1 MIDLSAEA
9 VTIIML
15 VGLVLL
21 LITGFPLAFG
31 VGTVGLAVGL
41 LVRGF
46 HTVDLIY
53 IQLFEHAH
61 GYTLLAAPM
70 FVYMGY
76 MLESTGIAEDMY
88 QALYLFMGRLKGGL
102 AIITVAVGTVLAACV
117 GVIGASVT
125 MLAIV
130 ALPAMVRRGYSK
142 SLAAGTV
149 CASGTLGILIPPSIM
164 MVVYGPMAALSV
176 GKLFMAA
183 FIPGFLLAGLYALY
197 IAIRCLIQP
206 DAGPGAPPDTVQ
218 LSLLKRLW
226 IVVRA
231 ALPPAFVIMSVLG
244 SIFFGLA
251 APTEAAAFGGFA
263 TTVLVIAYRKFTWS
277 SLKAALT
284 GTMRVTGMI
293 FLIVVL
299 SVAYTSVFLSLGG
312 GQVVADAIVAVPGGR
327 WGSFAIIMFI
337 VFILGMFLD
346 WIGIVFIMVPIMA
359 PTIIALEFNPL
370 WFAMMVVINL
380 QTGFMSPPFATSIF
394 YLRGAA
400 APDLGIEYGHI
411 IKGVYPFIAIVLV
424 VITLCVFIPEIVL
437 WLPGQMIR

>member
-164 MVVYGPMAALSV
+164 LVVYGPMAALSV

>member
-9 VTIIML
+9 VTVIML
-15 VGLVLL
+15 VGLVAL
-21 LITGFPLAFG
+21 LITGFPLAFA
-31 VGTVGLAVGL
+31 VGTVGLAVGIL
-41 LVRGF
+41 TKGF

-76 MLESTGIAEDMY
+76 MLESTGIAEGMY
-88 QALYLFMGRLKGGL
+88 QALYLFMGRLRGGL
-102 AIITVAVGTVLAACV
+102 AIITVVVGTVLAACV

-130 ALPAMVRRGYSK
+130 ALPAMVKRGYSR

-164 MVVYGPMAALSV
+164 LVVYGPMAALSV

-183 FIPGFLLAGLYALY
+183 FIPGFILAGLYALY
-197 IAIRCLIQP
+197 IAIRCLVQP
-206 DAGPGAPPDTVQ
+206 GAGPGAPPDTVQ
-218 LSLLKRLW
+218 VSLLKRFLV
-226 IVVRA
+226 VVRA

-251 APTEAAAFGGFA
+251 SPTEAAAFGGFA
-263 TTVLVIAYRKFTWS
+263 TTVLVIIYRKLTWS
-277 SLKAALT
+277 SLIDALT

-299 SVAYTSVFLSLGG
+299 SVAYTAVFLSLGG
-312 GQVVADAIVAVPGGR
+312 GDVVAEAIVGTPGGR
-327 WGSFAIIMFI
+327 WGAFAVIMFI

-346 WIGIVFIMVPIMA
+346 WIGIVFIMVPILA

-400 APDLGIEYGHI
+400 APELGVEYGHI
-411 IKGVYPFIAIVLV
+411 IKGVYPFITIVLV
-424 VITLCVFIPEIVL
+424 VITLCVFFPQIVL

>member
-164 MVVYGPMAALSV
+164 LVVYGPMAALSV

-263 TTVLVIAYRKFTWS
+263 TTVLVIVYRKFTWS

>member
-9 VTIIML
+9 VTVIML
-15 VGLVLL
+15 VGLVAL

-31 VGTVGLAVGL
+31 VGTVGLVVGIL
-41 LVRGF
+41 TRGF

-76 MLESTGIAEDMY
+76 MLESTGIAEGMY
-88 QALYLFMGRLKGGL
+88 QALYIFLGRLRGGL

-130 ALPAMVRRGYSK
+130 ALPAMVKRGYSR

-164 MVVYGPMAALSV
+164 LVVYGPMAALSV

-183 FIPGFLLAGLYALY
+183 FIPGFILAGLYALY
-197 IAIRCLIQP
+197 IATRCLIQP
-206 DAGPGAPPDTVQ
+206 NAGPGAPPDTVQ
-218 LSLLKRLW
+218 VSLLKRFW
-226 IVVRA
+226 VVVRA

-251 APTEAAAFGGFA
+251 SPTEAAAFGGFA
-263 TTVLVIAYRKFTWS
+263 TTILVIAYRKFTWS

-312 GQVVADAIVAVPGGR
+312 GQVVADAIVGTPGGR
-327 WGSFAIIMFI
+327 WGAFAIIMFI

-400 APDLGIEYGHI
+400 APELGVEYGHI
-411 IKGVYPFIAIVLV
+411 IKGVYPFITIVLV
-424 VITLCVFIPEIVL
+424 VITLCVFFPQIVL
-437 WLPGQMIR
+437 WLPAQMIR

>member
-1 MIDLSAEA
+1 MIDLSPEA
-9 VTIIML
+9 VTLIML
-15 VGLVLL
+15 LGMVLL
-21 LITGFPLAFG
+21 LMTGFPLAFG
-31 VGTVGLAVGL
+31 VGTVGLVVGIL
-41 LVRGF
+41 TRGF
-46 HTVDLIY
+46 NTVDLIY

-76 MLESTGIAEDMY
+76 MLESTGIAEGMY
-88 QALYLFMGRLKGGL
+88 QALYMFMGRLRGGL

-130 ALPAMVRRGYSK
+130 ALPAMVKRGYSK

-164 MVVYGPMAALSV
+164 LVVYGPMAALSV

-183 FIPGFLLAGLYALY
+183 FIPGFILAGLYATY
-197 IAIRCLIQP
+197 IAIRCMLQP
-206 DAGPGAPPDTVQ
+206 NAGPGAPRETVQ
-218 LSLLKRLW
+218 VSLLKRFW
-226 IVVRA
+226 VVVRA
-231 ALPPAFVIMSVLG
+231 AVPPAFVIMAVLG
-244 SIFFGLA
+244 SIFLGLA
-251 APTEAAAFGGFA
+251 SPTEAAAFGGFA
-263 TTVLVIAYRKFTWS
+263 TTILVIIYRKFTWS
-277 SLKAALT
+277 SLIEALT

-299 SVAYTSVFLSLGG
+299 SVAYTAIFLSLGG
-312 GQVVADAIVAVPGGR
+312 GEVVAEAIVGTPGGR
-327 WGSFAIIMFI
+327 WGAFAVIMFI

-346 WIGIVFIMVPIMA
+346 WIGIVFIMVPILA

-400 APDLGIEYGHI
+400 APELGISYGHI

-424 VITLCVFIPEIVL
+424 VIVLCIFFPEIVL

>member
-1 MIDLSAEA
+1 MIDLSAGA
-9 VTIIML
+9 VTVIML
-15 VGLVLL
+15 VGMVLL

-31 VGTVGLAVGL
+31 VGTVGLIVGIL
-41 LVRGF
+41 TRGF

-76 MLESTGIAEDMY
+76 MLESTGIAESMY
-88 QALYLFMGRLKGGL
+88 QALYLFMGRLRGGL

-130 ALPAMVRRGYSK
+130 ALPAMVKRGYSR

-164 MVVYGPMAALSV
+164 LVVYGPMAALSV

-183 FIPGFLLAGLYALY
+183 FIPGFILAGLYALY

-206 DAGPGAPPDTVQ
+206 SAGPGASPDAVQ
-218 LSLLKRLW
+218 VSLLKRFL
-226 IVVRA
+226 VVLRA

-251 APTEAAAFGGFA
+251 SPTEAAAFGGFA
-263 TTVLVIAYRKFTWS
+263 TTLLVILYRKFTWG
-277 SLKAALT
+277 SLKNALT

-312 GQVVADAIVAVPGGR
+312 GDVVANVIVSAPGGR
-327 WGSFAIIMFI
+327 WGSFVIIMFI

-346 WIGIVFIMVPIMA
+346 WIGIVFIMVPILA

-400 APDLGIEYGHI
+400 APELGVEYGHI
-411 IKGVYPFIAIVLV
+411 IKGVYPFITIVLV
-424 VITLCVFIPEIVL
+424 VITLCVFFPQIVL

>member
-1 MIDLSAEA
+1 MIDLSPEV
-9 VTIIML
+9 VTILML
-15 VGLVLL
+15 GGLIAALV
-21 LITGFPLAFG
+21 TGFPLAFG
-31 VGTVGLAVGL
+31 VGTVGLVVGM
-41 LVRGF
+41 LVMGV
-46 HTVDLIY
+46 HTIDLIY

-76 MLESTGIAEDMY
+76 MLESSGMAEGMY
-88 QALYLFMGRLKGGL
+88 QALYLFLGRLRGGL
-102 AIITVAVGTVLAACV
+102 ALITVMVGTVLAACV

-130 ALPAMVRRGYSK
+130 ALPAMVNRGYSK

-164 MVVYGPMAALSV
+164 LVVYGPMAHLSV

-206 DAGPGAPPDTVQ
+206 SAGPGAPSDTIQV
-218 LSLLKRLW
+218 SLLKRFW
-226 IVVRA
+226 VVVRA
-231 ALPPAFVIMSVLG
+231 AVPPALVIMSVLG

-251 APTEAAAFGGFA
+251 SPTEAAAFGGFA
-263 TTVLVIAYRKFTWS
+263 VTVLVIAYRKFTFAG
-277 SLKAALT
+277 LKIALT

-299 SVAYTSVFLSLGG
+299 SVAYTSVFISLGG
-312 GQVVADAIVAVPGGR
+312 GDVIANAVMATPGGR
-327 WGSFAIIMFI
+327 WAAFAIIMLI
-337 VFILGMFLD
+337 VLILGMFLD
-346 WIGIVFIMVPIMA
+346 WIGIVFIMVPILA

-380 QTGFMSPPFATSIF
+380 QAGFLSPPFATSIF

-400 APDLGIEYGHI
+400 APELGIAYGHI

-424 VITLCVFIPEIVL
+424 VITLCVFFPQIVL
-437 WLPGQMIR
+437 WLPGLMIR

>member
-1 MIDLSAEA
+1 MIDLSPEA
-9 VTIIML
+9 VTLIML
-15 VGLVLL
+15 LGMVLL
-21 LITGFPLAFG
+21 LMTGFPLAFG
-31 VGTVGLAVGL
+31 VGTVGLVVGIL
-41 LVRGF
+41 TRGF
-46 HTVDLIY
+46 NTVDLIY

-76 MLESTGIAEDMY
+76 MLESTGIAEGMY
-88 QALYLFMGRLKGGL
+88 QALYLFMGRLRGGL

-130 ALPAMVRRGYSK
+130 ALPAMVKRGYSK

-164 MVVYGPMAALSV
+164 LVVYGPMAALSV

-183 FIPGFLLAGLYALY
+183 FIPGFLLAGLYATY
-197 IAIRCLIQP
+197 IGIRCMIQP
-206 DAGPGAPPDTVQ
+206 NAGPGAPEEAVQ
-218 LSLLKRLW
+218 ASLLKRFW
-226 IVVRA
+226 VVVRA

-244 SIFFGLA
+244 SIFLGLA
-251 APTEAAAFGGFA
+251 SPTEAAAFGGFA
-263 TTVLVIAYRKFTWS
+263 TTILVIIYRKFTWS
-277 SLKAALT
+277 SLIQALT

-299 SVAYTSVFLSLGG
+299 SVAYTAIFLGLGG
-312 GQVVADAIVAVPGGR
+312 GEVVADAITGTPGGR
-327 WGSFAIIMFI
+327 WGAFAVIMFI

-346 WIGIVFIMVPIMA
+346 WIGIVFIMVPILA

-400 APDLGIEYGHI
+400 APELGIAYGHI

-424 VITLCVFIPEIVL
+424 VIMLCIFFPEIVL